1 MTNDL
6 VAHVKQNETGEWIV
20 QSIMDHL
27 EGTAQRAGEFTGSF
41 GNSDWGRLI
50 GLWHD
55 LGKFLPAWQKHIR
68 TQSGFD
74 TEAHIEIE
82 NGQDKVKH
90 STAGA
95 VLAFDRFYKLPPL
108 ARALSYS
115 IAGHHA
121 GLPDWD
127 PDEAGGDLQNRLFNS
142 LNGTL
147 RTDELEEINKIPEA
161 RSVISAPLPKS
172 APPFAQKGK
181 NNRQDEKRH
190 LWIRMLFSC
199 LVDADYLDTEEFMD
213 PEKFMRRTG
222 NYSLSELKA
231 KFDAFME
238 KKISRSSK
246 SPINIK
252 REQVLG
258 LCRKKS
264 ACHPGFFSLTVP
276 TGGGKTLSSMSF
288 ALDHALSH
296 GKKRI
301 VMAIPY
307 TSIIEQTAKVLKYG
321 TDLDEEIHCLAKED
335 FLFGEETVIEHHSN
349 LDPEKET
356 AKNRLASENW
366 DAPIIVTTNVQLFE
380 SLFASRSSSCRKLHN
395 LVDSVVILDEAQML
409 PPEYL
414 NPILSALKALVEDYG
429 VTVLFC
435 TATQP
440 AFSGTIGSSQTK
452 FEGIS
457 GCIEIIDDPASLYTD
472 LRRVEI
478 KLPETDVV
486 STWEDIADEL
496 NKHEQVLCIVNTRR
510 DCRDLHRLMPEGT
523 VHLSALMCGE
533 ERSEVISEIK
543 IQLAGGMPIR
553 VISTQ
558 LVEAGVDIDF
568 PVVYRSMSGMDS
580 IAQAAGRCNR
590 EGKLCVQ
597 GKTGQVIVFTP
608 PKSSPPGLLRKGE
621 DATKTLIR
629 TKNVEDLSP
638 DLFREYFKIYFDS
651 LNDLDK
657 PDFDSRLKKEADEFK
672 FQFRTF
678 SCDFNLIDNMKQKP
692 VIVWF
697 KSKSHDS
704 REIIE
709 KLKRFG
715 PNKSLL
721 RQLQRFTVNIPYPV
735 WQKLIGLG
743 YIEEVHGFSI
753 QAGDGLYKPKL
764 GLIWEEGEWMK
775 DVYIC

>member
-1 MTNDL
+1 MTEDYI
-6 VAHVKQNETGEWIV
+6 AHVKQNEKEEWIA
-20 QSIMDHL
+20 QDLSDHL
-27 EGTAQRAGEFTGSF
+27 EGTAKRAAKFANKF
-41 GNSDWGRLI
+41 GNSDWAYFI
-50 GLWHD
+50 GLLHD
-55 LGKFLPAWQKHIR
+55 LGKFHPDWQKYIR
-68 TQSGFD
+68 LRSGYD
-74 TEAHIEIE
+74 SEAHIEGAPGKI
-82 NGQDKVKH
+82 NH

-95 VLAFDRFYKLPPL
+95 VHAFETLAKAHPI
-108 ARALSYS
+108 ARIFGYT

-121 GLPDWD
+121 GLPDWY
-127 PDEAGGDLQNRLFNS
+127 PDEAGGDLQNRVMDPI
-142 LNGTL
+142 NGIL
-147 RTDELEEINKIPEA
+147 RNGELEEINKIPEA
-161 RSVISAPLPKS
+161 RKVISAPLPKS

-181 NNRQDEKRH
+181 SNRQDERRH
-190 LWIRMLFSC
+190 LWVRMLFSC

-222 NYSLSELKA
+222 NHSLSELKA
-231 KFDAFME
+231 RFDAFME
-238 KKISRSSK
+238 KKVSQSSK
-246 SPINIK
+246 SPINLK
-252 REQVLG
+252 RAQVLE

-264 ACHPGFFSLTVP
+264 NLPPGFFSLTVP
-276 TGGGKTLSSMSF
+276 TGGGKTLSSMGF
-288 ALDHALSH
+288 ALEHALAH

-321 TDLDEEIHCLAKED
+321 TDMDEEILSLAKED
-335 FLFGEETVIEHHSN
+335 FLFGEEAVIEHHSN

-366 DAPIIVTTNVQLFE
+366 DAPVVVTTNVQLFE
-380 SLFASRSSSCRKLHN
+380 SLFASRASACRKLHN
-395 LVDSVVILDEAQML
+395 LVNTVVILDEAQML

-414 NPILSALKALVEDYG
+414 KPILSALKVLVEDYG

-440 AFSGTIGSSQTK
+440 AFSGTVGSSQTK
-452 FEGIS
+452 FEGIPE
-457 GCIEIIDDPASLYTD
+457 CIEIIDDPESLYKD
-472 LRRVEI
+472 LKRVEI
-478 KLPETDVV
+478 KLPDTDVV
-486 STWEDIADEL
+486 STWEEISEEL
-496 NKHEQVLCIVNTRR
+496 NRYEQVLCIVNTRR
-510 DCRDLHRLMPEGT
+510 DCRDLHAQMPEGT

-543 IQLAGGMPIR
+543 KRLVGGTPIR

-568 PVVYRSMSGMDS
+568 PVVFRAMGGLDS

-590 EGKLCVQ
+590 EGKLCAK
-597 GKTGQVIVFTP
+597 GGMGQVIVFSP

-621 DATKTLIR
+621 DAAKTLIR
-629 TKNVEDLSP
+629 TKKMEDLSP
-638 DLFREYFKIYFDS
+638 DLFREYFEIYFDS

-657 PDFDSRLKKEADEFK
+657 PDFESRLKNEADEFK

-678 SCDFNLIDNMKQKP
+678 SRDFNLIDNTRQKP
-692 VIVWF
+692 VIIWY
-697 KSKSHDS
+697 KGRLRDS
-704 REIIE
+704 RELIG

-721 RQLQRFTVNIPYPV
+721 RQLQRFTVNIPHPV
-735 WQKLIGLG
+735 WLKLIGLG

-775 DVYIC
+775 NIYIG

>member
-1 MTNDL
+1 MTEDFI
-6 VAHVKQNETGEWIV
+6 AHVKQNEKEKWIA
-20 QSIMDHL
+20 QDLSDHL
-27 EGTAQRAGEFTGSF
+27 EGTAKRAAKFANEF
-41 GNSDWGRLI
+41 GNSDWAYFI
-50 GLWHD
+50 GLLHD
-55 LGKFLPAWQKHIR
+55 LGKFHPDWQKYIR
-68 TQSGFD
+68 LRSGYD
-74 TEAHIEIE
+74 PEAHIECAPGKI
-82 NGQDKVKH
+82 NH

-95 VLAFDRFYKLPPL
+95 VHAFEALAKAHPI
-108 ARALSYS
+108 ARIFGYP

-121 GLPDWD
+121 GLPDWY
-127 PDEAGGDLQNRLFNS
+127 PDDAGGDLQNRIFES
-142 LNGTL
+142 LNGIL
-147 RTDELEEINKIPEA
+147 RDDELEEIKKIPEA
-161 RSVISAPLPKS
+161 VKVISATLPKS
-172 APPFAQKGK
+172 PPPFAQKK
-181 NNRQDEKRH
+181 KDNRKDENRH

-199 LVDADYLDTEEFMD
+199 LVDADFLDTEEFMD
-213 PEKFMRRTG
+213 PAKSMERKG
-222 NYSLSELKA
+222 YPSLSELKA
-231 KFDAFME
+231 RFDLFMNI
-238 KKISRSSK
+238 KVSQSSK
-246 SPINIK
+246 SPINLK
-252 REQVLG
+252 RAQVLE

-264 ACHPGFFSLTVP
+264 NLPPGFFSLTVP
-276 TGGGKTLSSMSF
+276 TGGGKTLSSMGF
-288 ALDHALSH
+288 ALEHALAH

-321 TDLDEEIHCLAKED
+321 TDMDEEILSLAKED
-335 FLFGEETVIEHHSN
+335 FLFGEEAVIEHHSN

-366 DAPIIVTTNVQLFE
+366 DAPVVVTTNVQLFE
-380 SLFASRSSSCRKLHN
+380 SLFASRASACRKLHN
-395 LVDSVVILDEAQML
+395 LVNTVVILDEAQML

-414 NPILSALKALVEDYG
+414 KPILSALKVLVEDYG

-440 AFSGTIGSSQTK
+440 AFSGTVGSSQTK
-452 FEGIS
+452 FEGIPE
-457 GCIEIIDDPASLYTD
+457 CIEIIDDPESLYKD
-472 LRRVEI
+472 LKRVEI
-478 KLPETDVV
+478 KLPDTDVV
-486 STWEDIADEL
+486 STWEEISEEL
-496 NKHEQVLCIVNTRR
+496 NRYEQVLCIVNTRR
-510 DCRDLHRLMPEGT
+510 DCRDLHAQMPEGT

-543 IQLAGGMPIR
+543 KRLVGGTPIR

-568 PVVYRSMSGMDS
+568 PVVFRAMGGLDS

-590 EGKLCVQ
+590 EGKLCAK
-597 GKTGQVIVFTP
+597 GGMGQVIVFSP

-621 DATKTLIR
+621 DAAKTLIR
-629 TKNVEDLSP
+629 TKKMEDLSP
-638 DLFREYFKIYFDS
+638 DLFREYFEIYFDS

-657 PDFDSRLKKEADEFK
+657 PDFESRLKNEADEFK

-678 SCDFNLIDNMKQKP
+678 SRDFNLIDNTRQKP
-692 VIVWF
+692 VIIWY
-697 KSKSHDS
+697 KGRLRDS
-704 REIIE
+704 RELIG

-721 RQLQRFTVNIPYPV
+721 RQLQRFTVNIPHPV
-735 WQKLIGLG
+735 WLKLIGLG

-775 DVYIC
+775 NIYIG